1 MSVQA
6 VYQPSSHANI
16 LAPGQVLRGG
26 VLTRLGHLNQW
37 VAWKYGPP
45 RGDGK
50 PSKIPIDPNSGKQA
64 SVTDSGTWAGFKA
77 ASEAVD
83 RYGCA
88 GVGFVFTD
96 GDGFMFVDLDD
107 CIVDGQVAPWALAI
121 VEALDSYTEIS
132 PSGTGLKIWL
142 EATKPGDLCRKD
154 DVEMYEMDRY
164 STFTGER
171 FAGGGIEERQDAL
184 NDLYRQTFPATPD
197 TPSQAVSGDPR
208 RSDGNLPDDYDLLD
222 KARTTGADPQTFA
235 RLYDSGYRDGEDRS
249 AADFKVMS
257 TLTFFTGKDADRME
271 RLFSASALG
280 RRDKWKN
287 RADYRRRTVA
297 NAIARTGKVYDPKH
311 KPQETTREKLQ
322 RHMEYA
328 LFEHKWNTG
337 RADAAATDLLAHMA
351 MLRMAHKANKTSIRV
366 SERELC
372 EAAGI
377 GGQQSA
383 SKALR
388 RLVDLHRCWGKV
400 ANGGKDGAATYRLKT
415 ILPKTGQSLIRNNHL
430 GKGVSTTNTVSIRSE
445 CPVLGSTFGL
455 RNPAPE
461 MPPFD
466 KNGRKLP
473 KSKPFPLKKLGK
485 VRAWILLLV
494 HAASKPLTI
503 SYLSE
508 RTGILPK
515 HLKAR
520 HIPALVGL
528 VEETEEG
535 LVTIENVED
544 ALVKELEDSGCN
556 DAADNQRQRHARERE
571 AYRMRKNEK
580 TDTAPTEE
588 EMDHMREQRENVEED
603 PFEDFEGI
611 EMKPHRSVLVR
622 ALRDYLDNHPDDV
635 EQTPYWLGAT
645 LWAFDLYPGH
655 PSPDEVRDALVIL
668 EPRPTNNLKAV
679 A

>member
-1 MSVQA
+1 
-6 VYQPSSHANI
+6 
-16 LAPGQVLRGG
+16 
-26 VLTRLGHLNQW
+26 
-37 VAWKYGPP
+37 VAWKWGPP
-45 RGDGK
+45 RENGK

-64 SVTDSGTWAGFKA
+64 SVKDSGTWDSFAK
-77 ASEAVD
+77 ASEAVE

-132 PSGTGLKIWL
+132 PSGTGLKVWL

-154 DVEMYEMDRY
+154 DVEMYDQDRY

-171 FAGGGIEERQDAL
+171 FAGGGVEERQEAL
-184 NDLYRQTFPATPD
+184 TELYRRTFPTTPEHLSRD
-197 TPSQAVSGDPR
+197 GSGHPR
-208 RSDGNLPDDYDLLD
+208 SADGVLVDDFELTE
-222 KARTTGADPQTFA
+222 KARASSTGREFSA
-235 RLYDSGYRDGEDRS
+235 LYDRGHRDGEDRS
-249 AADFKVMS
+249 GEDFKLMRM
-257 TLTFFTGKDADRME
+257 LAFWTGKDPDRME
-271 RLFSASALG
+271 RLFSSSALG

-287 RADYRRRTVA
+287 RKDYRQRTIA
-297 NAIARTGKVYDPKH
+297 AAIARTTKTYDPKH

-337 RADAAATDLLAHMA
+337 RADAAARDLLAYMA
-351 MLRMAHKANKTSIRV
+351 ILRMAHNANKESIRV

-388 RLVDLHRCWGKV
+388 GLVDQHRLLVKD
-400 ANGGKDGAATYRLKT
+400 ANGKDGAATYRLKT
-415 ILPKTGQSLIRNNHL
+415 ILPKTGHSLIRNKHL
-430 GKGVSTTNTVSIRSE
+430 SNVLSTTNTVSISSD
-445 CPVLGSTFGL
+445 CPVLGSAFGL
-455 RNPAPE
+455 RNPAPD

-473 KSKPFPLKKLGK
+473 KGKPFPLKKLGK

-494 HAASKPLTI
+494 RAASKPLTI

-535 LVTIENVED
+535 LVTIKNVED

-556 DAADNQRQRHARERE
+556 DAADNQRQRHDRERE

-580 TDTAPTEE
+580 TDVAPTEE
-588 EMDHMREQRENVEED
+588 EMDAVREQRDEED
-603 PFEDFEGI
+603 FDGI
-611 EMKPHRSVLVR
+611 ELKPLPSVLVR
-622 ALRDYLDNHPDDV
+622 AMRDYLDTHPDDV

-645 LWAFDLYPGH
+645 LWAFDLYPGKPTSH
-655 PSPDEVRDALVIL
+655 EVRDALVML
-668 EPRPTNNLKAV
+668 ELRPTNNLKAV